1 MGLRVFSCCIPLSNI
16 AKYLP
21 KPPDNI
27 MLGSK
32 PSIFDH
38 PFLKVGTS
46 MKRIGIFSLVV
57 IVMAGTVLTSHS
69 AGPSDERIRSAYR
82 LILSEADTN
91 EDGKLS
97 VSECKAGY
105 KDPAMA
111 EKNCKFWDADNDGT
125 ITEDEYVRQ
134 GTSLGKKK

>member
-1 MGLRVFSCCIPLSNI
+1 MKSIGIISLAFIIVTFTVFS
-16 AKYLP
+16 
-21 KPPDNI
+21 
-27 MLGSK
+27 
-32 PSIFDH
+32 
-38 PFLKVGTS
+38 
-46 MKRIGIFSLVV
+46 
-57 IVMAGTVLTSHS
+57 SHS

-91 EDGKLS
+91 KDGKLS

-111 EKNCKFWDADNDGT
+111 EKNCKFWDADNDGI

-134 GTSLGKKK
+134 GTSFGKGK

>member
-1 MGLRVFSCCIPLSNI
+1 MKSIGIISLAFIIVTCTVFS
-16 AKYLP
+16 
-21 KPPDNI
+21 
-27 MLGSK
+27 
-32 PSIFDH
+32 
-38 PFLKVGTS
+38 
-46 MKRIGIFSLVV
+46 
-57 IVMAGTVLTSHS
+57 SHS

-91 EDGKLS
+91 KDGKLS

-111 EKNCKFWDADNDGT
+111 EKNCKFWDADNDGI

-134 GTSLGKKK
+134 GTSFGKGK